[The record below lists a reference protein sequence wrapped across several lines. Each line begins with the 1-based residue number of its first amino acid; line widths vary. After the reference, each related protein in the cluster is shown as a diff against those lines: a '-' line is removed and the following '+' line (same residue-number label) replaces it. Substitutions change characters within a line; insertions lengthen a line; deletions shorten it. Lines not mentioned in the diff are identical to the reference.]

1 MVRALIRPLGG
12 TPAVSGATARRGR
25 RTDCRVSSGPIRLG
39 YGLLI
44 AAAVSLALWA
54 GLVKLVLTLLR

>member
-1 MVRALIRPLGG
+1 VRALIQPLEG

-25 RTDCRVSSGPIRLG
+25 RTDCPASSGRLRPG

-44 AAAVSLALWA
+44 AAAASLALWA
-54 GLVKLVLTLLR
+54 GLVELVLTLLR

>member
-1 MVRALIRPLGG
+1 MVRALIQPMGG

-25 RTDCRVSSGPIRLG
+25 RSVCPASGRLRPG

-44 AAAVSLALWA
+44 GAGVSLGLWA
-54 GLVKLVLTLLR
+54 GIVKLALTLLR